1 MIQVE
6 NLTLSFNE
14 KPILEEI
21 NLTINQGDF
30 LAIIGP
36 NGGGKSTLIRCLLG
50 FLQPQRGKITLW
62 GEPISTFKHWYKIG
76 YLPQR
81 AGKELLSLNPI
92 TLKEFVLLPSKWY
105 KKPVDTSHL
114 KFLIET
120 FGLEELISKK
130 ISHLSFGQ
138 LQRAY
143 LVRALLLK
151 PEILI
156 LDEPSVGLDF
166 VSQEAFYQILSDFH
180 KRGLTI
186 ILITHETWLLTRE
199 INKVACLNHR
209 LYYHGEH
216 EEFCVLAKK
225 GITDLPY
232 HRVEHLHW

>member
-1 MIQVE
+1 MIQIE
-6 NLTLSFNE
+6 DLTLFLNG
-14 KPILEEI
+14 KAILEDI
-21 NLTINQGDF
+21 NLKVNQGDF

-50 FLQPQRGKITLW
+50 FLKPQKGQIILW
-62 GEPISTFKHWYKIG
+62 GKPISVFRDWHKIG

-81 AGKELLSLNPI
+81 AGKEMLSLNPI
-92 TLKEFVLLPSKWY
+92 TLGEFLFLPSRWY
-105 KKPVDTSHL
+105 KKPVDL
-114 KFLIET
+114 EYLRYLLET
-120 FGLEELISKK
+120 FGLEGLVEKK
-130 ISHLSFGQ
+130 ICHLSFGQ

-166 VSQEAFYQILSDFH
+166 ISQEAFYQLLSDFH
-180 KRGLTI
+180 QRGLTI

-216 EEFCVLAKK
+216 EDFCALAGEKVAEF
-225 GITDLPY
+225 PF
-232 HRVEHLHW
+232 HRIEHLHW